1 MALPGSH
8 FTLNVYFLLFQVSL
22 AASSEPIRGKSQALE
37 SWLKNYSV
45 IAHWIQPPHLTDR
58 ETKERKGWV
67 TCPTWLPAMMSQGS
81 QDLGQAFCSLVQHS
95 FCHNMVHIPRHEWK
109 NTLQRLLL
117 TKMWYL
123 LMTLQAYTEYFLKYL
138 FPIEQSHSHSCHYY
152 LCDQWLTLV
161 PPALTSSMYSVAC
174 PIGLPVSFTDKRNTF
189 LPKLSL
195 FFYIDQ
201 ICSLFSILFFW
212 LDDNS
217 FG

>member
-67 TCPTWLPAMMSQGS
+67 TCPTWLPAMLFQGS
-81 QDLGQAFCSLVQHS
+81 QDPGQAFCSPVQHS
-95 FCHNMVHIPRHEWK
+95 FYHIMEHIPRHEWK

-123 LMTLQAYTEYFLKYL
+123 LMKLQAYTEYFLKYL
-138 FPIEQSHSHSCHYY
+138 FPTEESHSHSCHCYP
-152 LCDQWLTLV
+152 CDQWLTLV
-161 PPALTSSMYSVAC
+161 PPALTSSMYSVTC
-174 PIGLPVSFTDKRNTF
+174 PIDLPVSFTDKRNTF

-212 LDDNS
+212 LDDNL